1 MPSSIETEIN
11 KLLKQKRDIAIVADE
26 LIKKWRRSELSD
38 LDKKSV
44 SCFLLH
50 SGFYPSLIENIIFSL
65 RKKTKIP
72 WATLILLLEFKKENI
87 DAKIIDFLFTGA
99 KEENQ
104 LEEILISTQFDDLDL
119 RFKTIRK
126 EFYKKQLNSLQEKRK
141 ELLAQ
146 AEILHND
153 GLFEKEREV
162 LKEIQLL
169 FNEENPDILKKFDKL
184 SIKHAKEIISKIKS
198 RIKHRS
204 YFQDKKKFKEAGALK
219 KVENDVGKK
228 LVQLSKKQ
236 PELSY
241 YISIALIQIELF
253 DFALKALSY
262 SKNNSRTQW
271 LKLDLLLLTRQY
283 ISAMELAQKLE
294 TQEKENSES
303 VFSAMYA
310 KAKALWGLSHKTEAI
325 KLLESILKVRPQYR
339 SSHSL
344 LMQWK
349 DSSL

>member
-1 MPSSIETEIN
+1 MPSAIETEIN
-11 KLLKQKRDIAIVADE
+11 KLLKQKGDIALVADE

-50 SGFYPSLIENIIFSL
+50 SGFYPSLIESIIFSL
-65 RKKTKIP
+65 RKKSKVP
-72 WATLILLLEFKKENI
+72 WSTLTFFLEYEKENL
-87 DAKIIDFLFTGA
+87 DVKIIDFLFNGA
-99 KEENQ
+99 KDEGQ
-104 LEEILISTQFDDLDL
+104 LEEIIISTQLDNLDL
-119 RFKTIRK
+119 RFKTTRQKLYIR
-126 EFYKKQLNSLQEKRK
+126 QLNSLKEKRK

-146 AEILHND
+146 AEIFHND
-153 GLFEKEREV
+153 GLFEKEQEV
-162 LKEIQLL
+162 LKKIQLL
-169 FNEENPDILKKFDKL
+169 FNEESPDILKKIDKL
-184 SIKHAKEIISKIKS
+184 SIKQAKEVISKIKN
-198 RIKHRS
+198 RIKHRT
-204 YFQDKKKFKEAGALK
+204 YFQNKTKQANTLK
-219 KVENDVGKK
+219 KAENEIGKK
-228 LVQLSKKQ
+228 LVQLSKKR

-253 DFALKALSY
+253 DFALKALAY
-262 SKNNSRTQW
+262 SKKNSRTEW

-283 ISAMELAQKLE
+283 IFAMKLAQKLE

-344 LMQWK
+344 LVQWK
-349 DSSL
+349 DNNL

>member
-11 KLLKQKRDIAIVADE
+11 KLLKQKRDITLVADE

-44 SCFLLH
+44 SCFLFH
-50 SGFYPSLIENIIFSL
+50 SGFYPSLIESIIFSL
-65 RKKTKIP
+65 RKKSKVP
-72 WATLILLLEFKKENI
+72 WATLIFLLEHEKENI
-87 DAKIIDFLFTGA
+87 DIKIIDFLFTGA
-99 KEENQ
+99 KEEDQ
-104 LEEILISTQFDDLDL
+104 LQEILISTQFDDLDL
-119 RFKTIRK
+119 RFKTNRQK
-126 EFYKKQLNSLQEKRK
+126 LYTKQLNSLREKRK

-146 AEILHND
+146 AEIFHND
-153 GLFEKEREV
+153 GLFEKEREI
-162 LKEIQLL
+162 LKRIQLL

-184 SIKHAKEIISKIKS
+184 SIKQAKEIISKIKN
-198 RIKHRS
+198 RVKYRS
-204 YFQDKKKFKEAGALK
+204 YFQNKGQTQETRALK
-219 KVENDVGKK
+219 KVENEVGKK

-253 DFALKALSY
+253 DFALKALAY
-262 SKNNSRTQW
+262 SKTSSRTEW
-271 LKLDLLLLTRQY
+271 LKLDLLLFTRQY

-349 DSSL
+349 DNSL

>member
-1 MPSSIETEIN
+1 MPSAIETEIN
-11 KLLKQKRDIAIVADE
+11 KLLKQKGDIALVADE

-50 SGFYPSLIENIIFSL
+50 SGFYPSLIESIIFSL
-65 RKKTKIP
+65 RKKSKVP
-72 WATLILLLEFKKENI
+72 WATLIFFLEYEKENI
-87 DAKIIDFLFTGA
+87 DVKIIDFLFNGA
-99 KEENQ
+99 KDEGQ
-104 LEEILISTQFDDLDL
+104 LEEIIISTQLDDLDL
-119 RFKTIRK
+119 RFKTTRQK
-126 EFYKKQLNSLQEKRK
+126 LYTKQLNSLKEKRK

-146 AEILHND
+146 AEIFHND
-153 GLFEKEREV
+153 GLFEKEQEA
-162 LKEIQLL
+162 LKKIQLL
-169 FNEENPDILKKFDKL
+169 FNEESPDILKKIDKL
-184 SIKHAKEIISKIKS
+184 SIKQAKEMISKIKS
-198 RIKHRS
+198 RIRHRS
-204 YFQDKKKFKEAGALK
+204 YFQNKTSQANTLK
-219 KVENDVGKK
+219 KAENEIGKK
-228 LVQLSKKQ
+228 LVQLGKKR
-236 PELSY
+236 PDLSY

-262 SKNNSRTQW
+262 SKKNSRTEW
-271 LKLDLLLLTRQY
+271 LKLDLFLLTRQY

-294 TQEKENSES
+294 AQEKENSES

-344 LMQWK
+344 LVQWK
-349 DSSL
+349 DNNL